1 MQTFI
6 ELTLSLRNLADKS
19 ASEHTFQTG
28 DMLARKGILF
38 QIRVC
43 KMRTIRT
50 FSVTF
55 RDQNAEI

>member
-1 MQTFI
+1 MQTFLG
-6 ELTLSLRNLADKS
+6 LTLSLRNLADKS
-19 ASEHTFQTG
+19 ASEHTFKTG
-28 DMLARKGILF
+28 NMVAGIGILF

-55 RDQNAEI
+55 SDQNSEI